1 VSLPWSRTVVMN
13 PGVQLRSVVATS
25 LTGHLNCS
33 ITDGAGQPV
42 AMSTSSAMIAT
53 CTR

>member
-1 VSLPWSRTVVMN
+1 VVMN